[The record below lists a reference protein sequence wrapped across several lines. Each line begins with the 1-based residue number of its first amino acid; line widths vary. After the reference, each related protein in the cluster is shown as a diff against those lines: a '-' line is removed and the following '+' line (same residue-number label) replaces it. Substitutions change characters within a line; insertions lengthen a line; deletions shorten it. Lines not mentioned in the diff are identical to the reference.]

1 MTLRPYREEDW
12 FAVRDIYDLSK
23 PDEMRG
29 VLGRAAI
36 LPLEVDESMKQLFT
50 ESQITVADDA
60 DRTVGFA
67 GNRGSFI
74 TWLFVHPS
82 FRRRGVATALVQ
94 SMLSQLDRPISL
106 NVAIANVAAICLYE
120 RLGFTV
126 ERHFLGEFQG
136 HPCKAARL
144 RHD

>member
-29 VLGRAAI
+29 VLGPRAI

-94 SMLSQLDRPISL
+94 SMLSQLDRPI
-106 NVAIANVAAICLYE
+106 
-120 RLGFTV
+120 
-126 ERHFLGEFQG
+126 
-136 HPCKAARL
+136 
-144 RHD
+144 